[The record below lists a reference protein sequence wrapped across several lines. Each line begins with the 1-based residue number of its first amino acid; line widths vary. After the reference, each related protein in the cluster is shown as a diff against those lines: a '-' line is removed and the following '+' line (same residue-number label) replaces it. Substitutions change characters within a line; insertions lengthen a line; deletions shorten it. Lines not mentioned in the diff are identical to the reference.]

1 MAVVASAVVVV
12 PMTNGIGFAVPVAAR
27 GSALIDWWPT
37 AAAAVAG
44 RTFL

>member
-12 PMTNGIGFAVPVAAR
+12 PMTNGIGFAVAAR
-27 GSALIDWWPT
+27 GSALDWWPT
-37 AAAAVAG
+37 ATAAVAD

>member
-27 GSALIDWWPT
+27 GSAFDWWPT
-37 AAAAVAG
+37 ATAAVAD

>member
-12 PMTNGIGFAVPVAAR
+12 PMTNGIGFAVAAR

-37 AAAAVAG
+37 ATAAVAD